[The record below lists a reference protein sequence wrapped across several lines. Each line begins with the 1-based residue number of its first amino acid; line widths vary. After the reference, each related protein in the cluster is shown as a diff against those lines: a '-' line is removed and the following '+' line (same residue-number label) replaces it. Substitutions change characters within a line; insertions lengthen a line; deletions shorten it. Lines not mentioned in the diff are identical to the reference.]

1 MHTQVKII
9 NVNLEGLMASMNHF
23 NSGRWLR
30 RQHTMAIT
38 HGIYMPY
45 MASTVVYSMP
55 LQRAPNGAEI
65 IVNNDKKK

>member
-30 RQHTMAIT
+30 RHHTMAIT
-38 HGIYMPY
+38 HAVYIV
-45 MASTVVYSMP
+45 STVYYVV
-55 LQRAPNGAEI
+55 A
-65 IVNNDKKK
+65 